1 MSKEQTPIEL
11 KLSIPIYN
19 HLKWTIS
26 RLRYFNEFYP
36 IDRQRIELIFSI
48 NEMFKNRH
56 EESKEQYAQAKV
68 LEALEEKSKTA
79 ESILET
85 LNDMHSNDEINYDRY
100 TYLFNKVASI
110 QLDETEVKPNYE

>member
-1 MSKEQTPIEL
+1 MSKEQTPILTDGFKPPFRVGRKLQRAIVDSKGREL
-11 KLSIPIYN
+11 Q
-19 HLKWTIS
+19 T
-26 RLRYFNEFYP
+26 FNEGLE
-36 IDRQRIELIFSI
+36 ELAQMVCDML
-48 NEMFKNRH
+48 NGTYCK
-56 EESKEQYAQAKV
+56 SKL

-110 QLDETEVKPNYE
+110 QLDETE